1 MNKLVPVKNL
11 IKILAKFITVIAL
24 LLPGI
29 SCQPDDYKER
39 DARRIKPWP
48 EDPRYWQYRGEPI
61 LLLGGS
67 DQDNLFNH
75 PNIGP
80 NGLEAHLDLLTSSGG
95 NYLRNTMSSRDR
107 VDPDSDLYNDN
118 NLYPF
123 HRDEETGLYDLSRW
137 NEAYWDLFSN
147 FIEMTAQRDIIVQIE
162 IWDRWDMGQ
171 VWGGAYSAEAWSAH
185 PYNPKNNINYTAE
198 ETILDDEEFNHKVY
212 TSDYNIFRTIPELD
226 DDSLVLSF
234 QRAWVTRILSIT
246 FEYDHILYCISNES
260 TASEEWARYWA
271 EFIRS
276 KAAEVNVKVEVT
288 EMWNAWDLT
297 DPVHRR
303 TFDHPGLYSFVDV
316 SQNNL
321 RHEQVHWDNMQVA
334 RQIVAD
340 PPRPVNNNK
349 IYGGSALGG
358 GIPEGLNKFW
368 RNILGGI
375 ASSRFHRPGPRHGY
389 FSIGLSEIARQQIR
403 SARVFQEAFD
413 VFRAEPD
420 VNSSLLSDRDINEA
434 YLAYIPGKQYAIY
447 FTDGGEVGLD
457 LRDTHGRFILKW
469 LDISNSKWSGAE
481 EISGG
486 EIIGIKTPAKG
497 HWIVVVSQV
506 GIMPHQKLHPTLTE
520 EIRLP
525 ACGL

>member
-1 MNKLVPVKNL
+1 MMKKPNAARCSLKLLVKV
-11 IKILAKFITVIAL
+11 FSVSVL
-24 LLPGI
+24 LLCGI
-29 SCQPDDYKER
+29 SCQSNEYEQRED
-39 DARRIKPWP
+39 RRIKPWS
-48 EDPRYWQYRGEPI
+48 EDPRYWQYKGEPL

-80 NGLEAHLDLLTSSGG
+80 NGLEAHLDLLKSVGG

-107 VDPDSDLYNDN
+107 VDPNSDLYNDN

-123 HRDEETGLYDLSRW
+123 HRDDETGLYDLSRW
-137 NEAYWDLFSN
+137 NETYWDLFRN

-162 IWDRWDMGQ
+162 IWDRWDLGR

-185 PYNPKNNINYTAE
+185 PYNPKNNINYNAD
-198 ETILDDEEFNHKVY
+198 ETILDEEEFNHKVN

-226 DDSLVLSF
+226 DDPLVLPF
-234 QRAWVTRILSIT
+234 QQAWVDRILSIT
-246 FEYDHILYCISNES
+246 FEHDHILYCISNES
-260 TASEEWARYWA
+260 TASEEWARFWA
-271 EFIRS
+271 EHIR
-276 KAAEVNVKVEVT
+276 KRAAEANVSVEVT

-297 DPVHRR
+297 DSVHRR
-303 TFDHPGLYSFVDV
+303 TFDHPDLYSFVDV

-321 RHEQVHWDNMQVA
+321 RHEQTHWDNMQIA

-358 GIPEGLNKFW
+358 GIHEGLNKFW

-375 ASSRFHRPGPRHGY
+375 ASSRFHRPGPQYGF
-389 FSIGLSEIARQQIR
+389 FSIGLSELARQQIR

-420 VNSSLLSDRDINEA
+420 VNSSLLVDREPNEA
-434 YLAYIPGKQYAIY
+434 YLAYTRGKQYAVY
-447 FTDGGEVGLD
+447 LTRGGKVGLD
-457 LRDTHGRFILKW
+457 LRDIQGRFVMKW
-469 LDISNSKWSGAE
+469 LDIAKSQWFGE
-481 EISGG
+481 QDISGG
-486 EIIGIKTPAKG
+486 DIIEIEAPGEG
-497 HWIVVVSQV
+497 HWIVV
-506 GIMPHQKLHPTLTE
+506 LTS
-520 EIRLP
+520 R
-525 ACGL
+525 